1 MDDKYYYRFACIIF
15 LAIIITLVI
24 IESVMDI
31 IDNECKN
38 SPVEQFRNSEYCEVY
53 R

>member
-38 SPVEQFRNSEYCEVY
+38 SPVEQFINSEYCEVY
-53 R
+53 K